1 MFVPRPWR
9 DLQEGSEWRAGFGR
23 QEAAVL
29 CARPGA
35 LHLSMLSSTLE
46 QQIQSAPTVWDIST
60 HGTTSSRT
68 AELLWGDPAV
78 CPDTHT
84 GIPASPHLCWPLSV
98 QVRGSCPAE
107 TPTGQGPVLGRAGSD
122 QYWEE
127 ILSSSS
133 CCFQITVGCYSTR
146 NEEGKVWQQ
155 GNHSPGEQE
164 LGGG

>member
-1 MFVPRPWR
+1 M
-9 DLQEGSEWRAGFGR
+9 
-23 QEAAVL
+23 L

-84 GIPASPHLCWPLSV
+84 GIAASPHLCWPLSV

-133 CCFQITVGCYSTR
+133 CCFQITVGCYSTGMRKERSGSREITALGSR
-146 NEEGKVWQQ
+146 NWVGVNKARGVLAV
-155 GNHSPGEQE
+155 H
-164 LGGG
+164 